1 MEIMEMTIA
10 GLPIEVHYE
19 HTVEN
24 DPYGTGD
31 SPRQH
36 YIDVVGV
43 FLLNTHYEIRDL
55 FEPWMDEIEENI
67 LAEVA

>member
-1 MEIMEMTIA
+1 MNTTTMTIA
-10 GLPIEVHYE
+10 GYPLIVNYE
-19 HTVEN
+19 HTVER

-43 FLLNTHYEIRDL
+43 FLEDSKYDVREL
-55 FEPWMDEIEENI
+55 FDSWMDEIEENI

>member
-1 MEIMEMTIA
+1 MTIA
-10 GLPIEVHYE
+10 GLPIQVCYE
-19 HTVEN
+19 HTIEN

-43 FLLNTHYEIRDL
+43 FLLHTPYEIRDL
-55 FEPWMDEIEENI
+55 FEPWMDEIEETI